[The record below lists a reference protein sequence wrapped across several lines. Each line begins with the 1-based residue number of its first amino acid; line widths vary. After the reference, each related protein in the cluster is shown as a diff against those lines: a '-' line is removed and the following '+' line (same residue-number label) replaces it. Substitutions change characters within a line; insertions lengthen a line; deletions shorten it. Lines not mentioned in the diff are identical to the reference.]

1 MPYLYIPK
9 LKFCKIHTSSL
20 SEIHSAQYFV
30 KQRMQTALILRKCM
44 YSSMWLSFTL
54 LLAYYLLTTPR
65 SFIAPPTPP
74 SGTSPNGSITHS
86 TCSLAFHQSI
96 AQRCCICEFCS
107 HATQSQERKKTTIP
121 LTISI
126 HSMYLIGFR
135 VGPAQP
141 TVEQISIVYTHATDH
156 MTMHIFL
163 CHFAP
168 ASSFLYTNADQ
179 HIIRVRIQRCD
190 TSHLRS

>member
-1 MPYLYIPK
+1 
-9 LKFCKIHTSSL
+9 
-20 SEIHSAQYFV
+20 
-30 KQRMQTALILRKCM
+30 
-44 YSSMWLSFTL
+44 
-54 LLAYYLLTTPR
+54 
-65 SFIAPPTPP
+65 
-74 SGTSPNGSITHS
+74 
-86 TCSLAFHQSI
+86 
-96 AQRCCICEFCS
+96 
-107 HATQSQERKKTTIP
+107 
-121 LTISI
+121 
-126 HSMYLIGFR
+126 MYLIGFR